1 MLWKER
7 MSEHKKNQGG
17 TESRREWE
25 EKQQVGKR
33 TAKDVGGA
41 GERMVRGFVGSVT
54 GGDWGGQQQ
63 WNRKSL
69 SLGMG
74 KRRTFFVGLLGS
86 GRDPVGNSTL

>member
-1 MLWKER
+1 MR
-7 MSEHKKNQGG
+7 VG
-17 TESRREWE
+17 REAAGWQE
-25 EKQQVGKR
+25 NRK
-33 TAKDVGGA
+33 KDVGEA

-74 KRRTFFVGLLGS
+74 KRGTFFIGLLGS
-86 GRDPVGNSTL
+86 GRDPGGNSTP